1 MLDRPD
7 KPRRRPIYATRSD
20 LENSETFER
29 NHAYFILSFATFH
42 LNKISDKSDFKA
54 ALCQTDRP

>member
-1 MLDRPD
+1 M
-7 KPRRRPIYATRSD
+7 
-20 LENSETFER
+20 ENSETFER